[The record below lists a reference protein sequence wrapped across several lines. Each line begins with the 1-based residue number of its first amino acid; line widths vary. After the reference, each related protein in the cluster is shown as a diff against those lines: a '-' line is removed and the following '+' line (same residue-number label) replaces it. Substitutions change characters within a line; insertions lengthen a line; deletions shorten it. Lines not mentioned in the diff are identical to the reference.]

1 MSMMSAKSTLL
12 GSGGLTRAKVLA
24 LLLVGALLLCHGIYG
39 VVHLCSASSVS
50 VPEGHEYS
58 NLAQMGM
65 VDHEDHP
72 SCHPEGAESF
82 AVLFASFLGLVLGLL
97 LEGAR
102 PYGNKVAT
110 SFALDLRLR
119 PSVPY
124 PPRGPTLTVLQVF
137 RL

>member
-1 MSMMSAKSTLL
+1 MSMMSAKPTLP
-12 GSGGLTRAKVLA
+12 GSGRLTRAKVLA

-39 VVHLCSASSVS
+39 VVHLCSASSVFVS
-50 VPEGHEYS
+50 EGHEYS
-58 NLAQMGM
+58 SLAQMGM

-72 SCHPEGAESF
+72 SCHPEGAEYF
-82 AVLFASFLGLVLGLL
+82 AVLFAAFLGLVLGLL

-102 PYGNKVAT
+102 PYGKVAT

>member
-1 MSMMSAKSTLL
+1 MTSAKSTLL

-50 VPEGHEYS
+50 VPEGHEHS
-58 NLAQMGM
+58 SLAQSGM
-65 VDHEDHP
+65 VTHEDHP
-72 SCHPEGAESF
+72 SCHLEGTEYF
-82 AVLFASFLGLVLGLL
+82 AVLFAAFLGLVLGLL

-102 PYGNKVAT
+102 PYGKVAT
-110 SFALDLRLR
+110 SFALDLRLC
-119 PSVPY
+119 PYVPY
-124 PPRGPTLTVLQVF
+124 SPRGPTLTILQVF